1 MGACCSQ
8 SDDLGSLSDILS
20 DLDNG
25 VGNEQVAFRVSQRV
39 RCKDKGDA
47 QWRTGTVTSAAP
59 LEVHV
64 DGWDSAHSW
73 DQVEAEHELAPTL
86 VLSCAPVL
94 SDVQPPVVHRDS
106 AMPDSL
112 GFAMQSAL
120 PRGRER
126 EVQQTQATQQARR
139 L

>member
-47 QWRTGTVTSAAP
+47 QWRTGTVTSADP
-59 LEVHV
+59 LEVQV
-64 DGWDSAHSW
+64 DGWDLAHSW

-86 VLSCAPVL
+86 APSCAPL
-94 SDVQPPVVHRDS
+94 SY
-106 AMPDSL
+106 ATTDSL
-112 GFAMQSAL
+112 GCAMQREMPRSGASELKCNSAC
-120 PRGRER
+120 
-126 EVQQTQATQQARR
+126 ATSCTPAAK
-139 L
+139 